1 MRPCFS
7 AAPTGMAQEAVEGVW
22 VVWVARRRC
31 GGGAGCGERV
41 LHSGRRKGVGV
52 ASGLRLGLFAAGEF
66 VLSHPFRKKTRKG
79 WGTGR
84 FVSKRRVRALLY

>member
-1 MRPCFS
+1 
-7 AAPTGMAQEAVEGVW
+7 
-22 VVWVARRRC
+22 
-31 GGGAGCGERV
+31 
-41 LHSGRRKGVGV
+41 
-52 ASGLRLGLFAAGEF
+52 LFAAGEF